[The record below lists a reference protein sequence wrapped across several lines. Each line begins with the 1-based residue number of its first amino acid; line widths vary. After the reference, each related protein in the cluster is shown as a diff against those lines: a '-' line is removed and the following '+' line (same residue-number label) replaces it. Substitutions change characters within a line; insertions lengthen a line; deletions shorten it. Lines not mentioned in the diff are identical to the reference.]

1 MKTFTPPGGVL
12 DAFAGLGNRN
22 LNDHRSPELEGNT
35 LSEQRTD
42 AAVETRIPEPVGH
55 YSHVVE
61 LPNGMVYMAGQKAW
75 KYGRGTEIEGDI
87 TEQTHRVMDNI
98 EAILASVG
106 LKLTQVTRIQ
116 CCLANIDDFAAFERV
131 YSSRLGEHKPARV
144 TLGGL
149 TLRGGAL
156 VELIVEAY
164 RPQT

>member
-1 MKTFTPPGGVL
+1 MTKQRITETP
-12 DAFAGLGNRN
+12 A
-22 LNDHRSPELEGNT
+22 T
-35 LSEQRTD
+35 L
-42 AAVETRIPEPVGH
+42 IPEPVGH

-61 LPNGMVYMAGQKAW
+61 LPNGIVYLAGQKAW
-75 KYGRGTEIEGDI
+75 KHGQGTEIEGDI

-98 EAILASVG
+98 EAILDSVG
-106 LKLTQVTRIQ
+106 LKWTHVTRIH
-116 CCLANIDDFAAFERV
+116 CCLANIDDFEAFERV

-149 TLRGGAL
+149 TLRGGAM